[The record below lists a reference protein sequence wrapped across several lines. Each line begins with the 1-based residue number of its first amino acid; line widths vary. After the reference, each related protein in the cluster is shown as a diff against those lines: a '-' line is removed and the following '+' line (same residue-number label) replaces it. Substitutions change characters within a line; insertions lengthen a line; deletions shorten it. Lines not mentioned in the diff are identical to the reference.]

1 MLERMMTKRSRW
13 IVPGLGLVI
22 GIAYLIA
29 NWIGGNLVLGT
40 VMFAVM
46 VLYVAGLLVG
56 GRSELVRVLRGQ
68 PSDERYQSFD
78 LRATAYAGV
87 LTILVLIG
95 GFVYEL
101 AQGKDGQPYSLLC
114 AVAGVSYLVALI
126 WLRWRS

>member
-1 MLERMMTKRSRW
+1 MNKRSKW
-13 IVPGLGLVI
+13 IVPGLGLLI
-22 GIAYLIA
+22 GVAYLIA
-29 NWIGGNLVLGT
+29 NWVGGNIVLGAA
-40 VMFAVM
+40 MFAIM

-87 LTILVLIG
+87 VTILVLIG
-95 GFVYEL
+95 GFIYEL
-101 AQGKDGQPYSLLC
+101 AQGKDGQPYYLLG
-114 AVAGVSYLVALI
+114 AVFGVSYLVALI